1 MLPTAVSGNPGAG
14 PAVAELLWK
23 SRVGALGFR
32 PVTEATVPARPP
44 IAPVGPTVHELHG
57 VRRVDDYAGLRDI
70 AKDETLTYLAAER
83 AYYDAR
89 VEHTGP
95 LREQLYGQMSRL
107 IAPADESAR
116 WMRAGF
122 VYYTRTV
129 PGKEYTQFLRETAE
143 NPSAQVLLDENDL
156 AEGADYFA
164 LGVREVSPNSRL
176 LAYSVDRTGDEVYEL
191 AFRDLDTGT
200 DRPDRIARSYYGG
213 AWSADSGTFFY
224 TVHDD
229 AYRPYQVWRHR
240 LGTAAVDDRLV
251 YQEDDDRFE
260 VTVSASRSGGLVV
273 IDVFARES
281 TEVWLVPA
289 DRPEEPPVVVEP
301 RRPGVEYRVAHAPR
315 PDGDVLLVV
324 TNDGAEEFRLMQAPV
339 ATPGRPHWEE
349 VIAEH
354 PQERLVSVDVFAGHL
369 VLALRRDGYP
379 VLRIVPRAGLEQAID
394 VGSGLEGGTI
404 ELDHNE
410 EFDTNEVLV
419 AVGSYTEPTAWY
431 AVDLDTG
438 ARGLRHRQVVP
449 GYDPSAYVSS
459 RLLLPARDGQLVPV
473 TVARRAD
480 VPLDGT
486 APCLL
491 YGYGSYEYSEEPEF
505 DPALPALLDRG
516 VVFAHA
522 HVRGGGELGRHWYE
536 DGRLSHKQN
545 TFNDFVDVADGL
557 ADGLVDG
564 SRIVARGL
572 SAGGLLMGAVYSQA
586 PSRWR
591 GVVAEVPFVDVVTT
605 MLDASI
611 PLTPQEWTEWGD
623 PRRPEEFGWMLA
635 YSPYDN
641 IPAPQGRPRLLVTGA
656 LHDPRVMVW
665 EPAKWVARLRATG
678 STDGSVLFRC
688 ELGAGAHVGPSGRF
702 GHLSYQAEIYAWV
715 LDTMGVAG

>member
-1 MLPTAVSGNPGAG
+1 MVSTAADRERGAG

-23 SRVGALGFR
+23 SRTGALGFR
-32 PVTEATVPARPP
+32 PMTEATVPARPP

-70 AKDETLTYLAAER
+70 AKDETLAFLAAER

-95 LREQLYGQMSRL
+95 LRQQLFGSMSRL

-116 WMRAGF
+116 WMHGGF

-129 PGKEYTQFLRETAE
+129 PGKEYTQYLRESAG
-143 NPSAQVLLDENDL
+143 NPSAQVLLDENEL
-156 AEGADYFA
+156 ADGADYFS
-164 LGVREVSPNSRL
+164 LGVREVSPDSGL
-176 LAYSVDRTGDEVYEL
+176 LAYSYDRTGDEVYEL
-191 AFRDLDTGT
+191 AFRDLATGT

-213 AWSADSGTFFY
+213 AWSADSGSFFY
-224 TVHDD
+224 TVHDE

-240 LGTAAVDDRLV
+240 LGTAAAADRLV

-273 IDVFARES
+273 IDVFARDC

-289 DRPEEPPVVVEP
+289 DRPDEPPVVVEP
-301 RRPGVEYRVAHAPR
+301 RRRGVEYRVAHAPH

-324 TNDGAEEFRLMQAPV
+324 TNDGAAEFRLMRTPV
-339 ATPGRPHWEE
+339 ATPGRAHWEE
-349 VIAEH
+349 VVAEH
-354 PQERLVSVDVFAGHL
+354 PEERLVSADVFAGHI
-369 VLALRRDGYP
+369 VLSLRRDGYP
-379 VLRIVPRAGLEQAID
+379 VLRIVPREGLERAID
-394 VGSGLEGGTI
+394 VGPGLEGGTI

-410 EFDTNEVLV
+410 EFAAGEVLV
-419 AVGSYTEPTAWY
+419 AVGSYTEPTTWY
-431 AVDLDTG
+431 AVDLHTG
-438 ARGLRHRQVVP
+438 ARELRHREAVP
-449 GYDPSAYVSS
+449 GYDPAAYVSS
-459 RLLLPARDGQLVPV
+459 RLRLPARDGQLVPV
-473 TVARRAD
+473 TVVRRAD

-491 YGYGSYEYSEEPEF
+491 YGYGSYEYSEEPVF

-522 HVRGGGELGRHWYE
+522 HIRGGGEMGRRWYE
-536 DGRLSHKQN
+536 HGRLAHKQN

-572 SAGGLLMGAVYSQA
+572 SAGGLLMGAVYSQV
-586 PSRWR
+586 PRRWR
-591 GVVAEVPFVDVVTT
+591 GVVAEVPFVDVLTT
-605 MLDASI
+605 MLDATI

-641 IPAPQGRPRLLVTGA
+641 IPDLEGRPRLLVTGA

-665 EPAKWVARLRATG
+665 EPAKWVARLRETG
-678 STDGSVLFRC
+678 SVDDSVLFRC

-702 GHLSYQAEIYAWV
+702 GHLFYEAEVFAWV
-715 LDTMGVAG
+715 LDTMGVGG